1 MILLCSDDPTTSYTA
16 AWPLSSRGDYLTH
29 LLVTNIVPLL
39 PWISRVRR
47 CMFRFSGSC
56 HGRAGSRVTRWILF
70 FTWIRPWFLPI
81 IQFKAPFNLYSVD
94 INDLVTVALADL
106 VNQVVVFFLQI
117 VYVRAATL
125 DVPKQ
130 AVCFVVQHAYPLF
143 HPTLIRVIKRVFM
156 FFVENLLHEVKLLT
170 QISKLPRHLHL
181 SNEHLQ

>member
-47 CMFRFSGSC
+47 CMFCFSGSC

-130 AVCFVVQHAYPLF
+130 AVRSFYVFCGESSAWSQALDSNLQATQTSASFQRTSA
-143 HPTLIRVIKRVFM
+143 VISAC
-156 FFVENLLHEVKLLT
+156 
-170 QISKLPRHLHL
+170 QS
-181 SNEHLQ
+181 